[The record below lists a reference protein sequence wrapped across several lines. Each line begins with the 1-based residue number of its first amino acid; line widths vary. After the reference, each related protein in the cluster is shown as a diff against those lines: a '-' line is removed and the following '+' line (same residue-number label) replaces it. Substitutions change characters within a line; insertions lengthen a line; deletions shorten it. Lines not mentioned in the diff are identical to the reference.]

1 MVYANT
7 AYSLRMP
14 RRRVLGA
21 LAGATLAAA
30 MPAAF
35 AARSVP
41 ATAPLNVVAS
51 FSILGD
57 MVREIGGER
66 VALTTLVGANGD
78 VHSFEPSPRDTK
90 ALSEAEVL
98 VLNGLDFETWL
109 PRLVQSSGFK
119 GRQILASKGV
129 AVRHL
134 SADEVGGGDH
144 GDDHGE
150 ESEKH
155 GGEHGHGDAHD
166 HDHHAVGDIDPH
178 AWQDLRNGMIYAQN
192 IADGLARADPPRAN
206 YYKMRAKL
214 YIDKMT
220 KLDAEIRIALAD
232 IPANRRIV
240 ITSHDAF
247 GYFAQAYGIRF
258 ISVAGLSSEAEPSA
272 KDLAAIVD
280 RARKEH
286 VAGVFIES
294 GTSSRLVKQLA
305 RETGIRMGGTL
316 YSDALASAD
325 APAASYLGMFS
336 WNAGRLIYVLTR

>member
-1 MVYANT
+1 
-7 AYSLRMP
+7 MP
-14 RRRVLGA
+14 RRRVLGT
-21 LAGATLAAA
+21 LAGATLAAV
-30 MPAAF
+30 MPGAF
-35 AARSVP
+35 AARS
-41 ATAPLNVVAS
+41 AAAIAPLNVVAS

-90 ALSEAEVL
+90 ALSEAAVL

-129 AVRHL
+129 AVRRL
-134 SADEVGGGDH
+134 SADELGGGDH
-144 GDDHGE
+144 GDDHGDE
-150 ESEKH
+150 PEGH
-155 GGEHGHGDAHD
+155 GKKQHGHGDAHAHGD
-166 HDHHAVGDIDPH
+166 HSVGDIDPH

-192 IADGLARADPPRAN
+192 IADGLARADPPRAS

-214 YIDKMT
+214 YIEKMT
-220 KLDAEIRIALAD
+220 KLDAEIRVALAD

-280 RARKEH
+280 RAKKEH

>member
-1 MVYANT
+1 MVYAKT
-7 AYSLRMP
+7 AYGPRMP

-21 LAGATLAAA
+21 LAGTALAAV
-30 MPAAF
+30 MPSAF
-35 AARSVP
+35 AARPV
-41 ATAPLNVVAS
+41 AAIAPLKVVAS

-57 MVREIGGER
+57 MVREIGGEH

-78 VHSFEPSPRDTK
+78 VHSFEPSPQDTK
-90 ALSEAEVL
+90 ALSEAAVL

-129 AVRHL
+129 VVRRL
-134 SADEVGGGDH
+134 SVDEAAGDN
-144 GDDHGE
+144 HGE
-150 ESEKH
+150 
-155 GGEHGHGDAHD
+155 HD
-166 HDHHAVGDIDPH
+166 HKHVHGQHQHAHGDIDPH
-178 AWQDLRNGMIYAQN
+178 AWQDLRNGKIYAQN
-192 IADGLARADPPRAN
+192 IADGLAQADPPRGS
-206 YYKMRAKL
+206 YYRSRARL
-214 YIDKMT
+214 YIEKMT
-220 KLDAEIRIALAD
+220 KLDAEIRSALTE
-232 IPANRRIV
+232 IPASRRVV

-272 KDLAAIVD
+272 KDMAAIVD

-294 GTSSRLVKQLA
+294 GTSSRLVKQLG

-316 YSDALASAD
+316 YSDALAPAD
-325 APAASYLGMFS
+325 APAATYLGMFS

>member
-1 MVYANT
+1 MVLANT
-7 AYSLRMP
+7 AYSLRMT
-14 RRRVLGA
+14 RRRVLGT
-21 LAGATLAAA
+21 LAGATLAAVA
-30 MPAAF
+30 PAAS
-35 AARSVP
+35 AARPAP

-98 VLNGLDFETWL
+98 VLNGLGFETWL

-129 AVRHL
+129 AVRRL
-134 SADEVGGGDH
+134 SADEVAGG
-144 GDDHGE
+144 DHGE

-155 GGEHGHGDAHD
+155 GGEHGHGDAHE

-192 IADGLARADPPRAN
+192 IADGLARADPSRAS

-220 KLDAEIRIALAD
+220 KLDAEIRVALAD